1 MNLLEKIKL
10 VFEQPGI
17 LFRYRSLRIRKIYY
31 IFSKYLH
38 LETLFS
44 RKKKI
49 NYDSNLYL
57 KGYEKI
63 ESNLLNQNDIDIDS
77 TILEIENKIKSYEFK
92 NQASHLESIEICEM
106 FDTDSKV
113 FRFLTSKFLIE
124 KISNYFGCIP
134 LLTYSSVW
142 YSKNDRIIDNS
153 SQEYHL
159 DHEDYKQ
166 VKGFLYLEDI
176 DETNGA
182 MNLFSKKN
190 SRDVM
195 KKIDYNTS
203 PTKKRLKDNI
213 FEKYENEKILC
224 DGKKGTLYLVDTS
237 NCFHCGARKSFKS
250 RLLLTFQ
257 FITPWANY
265 LKWNWKDSE
274 IIKKNKWKLKN
285 IDKTQKKIIGIV

>member
-1 MNLLEKIKL
+1 M
-10 VFEQPGI
+10 
-17 LFRYRSLRIRKIYY
+17 
-31 IFSKYLH
+31 
-38 LETLFS
+38 
-44 RKKKI
+44 
-49 NYDSNLYL
+49 
-57 KGYEKI
+57 
-63 ESNLLNQNDIDIDS
+63 
-77 TILEIENKIKSYEFK
+77 
-92 NQASHLESIEICEM
+92 CEM

-124 KISNYFGCIP
+124 KISKYFGCIP

-142 YSKNDRIIDNS
+142 YSKNDKIIDNS

-190 SRDVM
+190 SREVI
-195 KKIDYNTS
+195 KKVDYNTS
-203 PTKKRLKDNI
+203 PMKKRLKDNI
-213 FEKYENEKILC
+213 FEKYENEKIVC

-237 NCFHCGARKSFKS
+237 KCFHYGARKSLKS

>member
-44 RKKKI
+44 RKEKI

-92 NQASHLESIEICEM
+92 NQASHFESIEICEM

-113 FRFLTSKFLIE
+113 FKFLTSKFLIE

-213 FEKYENEKILC
+213 FEKYENEKIVC